1 MTEFKIKELIFLTF
15 LSLQIVGN
23 FYKKPEFAQKIL
35 IMFFMFWLSESLR
48 QCVGCK
54 EKVKIKWEKV
64 RPNIIMKMKIDSKSK
79 NIELQKSPLV
89 LDPYDPHNQDTCI
102 FEGYWDANK
111 HNCLGMSKWSR
122 NWSKIFIRMIPE
134 IGLNYHNGF
143 WVLVRK
149 KCIRASGVKS
159 IR

>member
-1 MTEFKIKELIFLTF
+1 MTEFKIKELISLIF

-23 FYKKPEFAQKIL
+23 CYKKTRICTKKSDNVFHVL
-35 IMFFMFWLSESLR
+35 FSESLR

-54 EKVKIKWEKV
+54 EKVKIKWEKL

-89 LDPYDPHNQDTCI
+89 LDPYDPQNQDTCI

-111 HNCLGMSKWSR
+111 HKTPITVLGCPHGQEIEVC
-122 NWSKIFIRMIPE
+122 KIFIRVIPK
-134 IGLNYHNGF
+134 IGLNYHN
-143 WVLVRK
+143 VQNH
-149 KCIRASGVKS
+149 
-159 IR
+159 

>member
-64 RPNIIMKMKIDSKSK
+64 RPNIIMKMKIDKKSK

-111 HNCLGMSKWSR
+111 HKTPITVLGC
-122 NWSKIFIRMIPE
+122 PHDQE
-134 IGLNYHNGF
+134 IE
-143 WVLVRK
+143 VRYLLELSQK
-149 KCIRASGVKS
+149 LS
-159 IR
+159 

>member
-1 MTEFKIKELIFLTF
+1 
-15 LSLQIVGN
+15 
-23 FYKKPEFAQKIL
+23 
-35 IMFFMFWLSESLR
+35 MFWLSESLR

-64 RPNIIMKMKIDSKSK
+64 RPNIIMKMKINSKSK

-111 HNCLGMSKWSR
+111 HKTPITVLGCPHDQEIEVRYSLEWSQ
-122 NWSKIFIRMIPE
+122 KFI
-134 IGLNYHNGF
+134 Y
-143 WVLVRK
+143 V
-149 KCIRASGVKS
+149 
-159 IR
+159 

>member
-64 RPNIIMKMKIDSKSK
+64 RPNIIMKMKIDKKSK

-111 HNCLGMSKWSR
+111 HKTPITVLGCPHDQEIEVRYLLEWSQ
-122 NWSKIFIRMIPE
+122 K
-134 IGLNYHNGF
+134 
-143 WVLVRK
+143 LV
-149 KCIRASGVKS
+149 
-159 IR
+159 